1 MYQNLCYNKNGD
13 CMKKVIIIF
22 ISILVVV
29 LLSIILV
36 THLGNT
42 NNNYDT
48 DKAKNVLYINYGV
61 EKIND
66 ISVYFGEN
74 TYYISKI
81 EKEKQNYI
89 SVLDNEYNLVL
100 MIEKEKVKNPSDI
113 SNDNITLGYK
123 YDKLVYEV
131 KEQNKNGYNYIYYNA
146 VDGELIKKIKMNR

>member
-1 MYQNLCYNKNGD
+1 
-13 CMKKVIIIF
+13 MKKVIIIF
-22 ISILVVV
+22 VSILVVA

-36 THLGNT
+36 TYLGNS

-48 DKAKNVLYINYGV
+48 DKAKNILFINYGV
-61 EKIND
+61 EKVND

-81 EKEKQNYI
+81 EKENQNYI

-100 MIEKEKVKNPSDI
+100 MIESEKLKKSSDI
-113 SNDNITLGYK
+113 ADNNITLGYK

-131 KEQNKNGYNYIYYNA
+131 KEENKDGYNYIYYNA